1 MEPTLKVVGGHK
13 SQDHEY
19 DAHAGARCVS
29 CGRARFMNA
38 LRLMTGA
45 CVGMNALRVMA
56 CANFSLLG
64 DRSWFGTM
72 ACWFKLVALGAPLAS
87 TAGHAMRHEPFLF
100 SSHPPF
106 QGCAQGRWHS
116 GVYGGTLLRGSGA
129 LGSYPPLAT
138 AHPYA
143 SCMHWWCIASLLHPG
158 SSPGG
163 PRTPL
168 RLRGCWVRM
177 PCIFT
182 PSLVETI

>member
-38 LRLMTGA
+38 LRLMAGA
-45 CVGMNALRVMA
+45 CVGMNALHVMA

-72 ACWFKLVALGAPLAS
+72 ACWFKLVALGVPLAS

-138 AHPYA
+138 APPYTSA
-143 SCMHWWCIASLLHPG
+143 CTVGALLACSIPDPPPAARAHHCDCVAAG
-158 SSPGG
+158 VG
-163 PRTPL
+163 
-168 RLRGCWVRM
+168 
-177 PCIFT
+177 
-182 PSLVETI
+182 